1 MAKYVDP
8 ILKQIRDI
16 LEKDGPEILRGRYGY
31 GDPVVINK
39 SQLTR
44 PMAFISF
51 DNDYEVHDSAGG
63 EIESN
68 MAIVLCVV
76 VDMTKDFN
84 QGTDAR
90 SHLEL
95 VELVAARHDDMT
107 LRKDSII
114 GALRANQD
122 PGDRVWID
130 AGEET
135 TVEFDAT
142 PRDKGLFTAEAIVR
156 FKVKYAQFR
165 PDLLS

>member
-1 MAKYVDP
+1 
-8 ILKQIRDI
+8 
-16 LEKDGPEILRGRYGY
+16 
-31 GDPVVINK
+31 
-39 SQLTR
+39 
-44 PMAFISF
+44 MAFISF

-63 EIESN
+63 EVESN

-107 LRKDSII
+107 LRKGSII

-156 FKVKYAQFR
+156 FKVKQTYYRDCGIIRVTNCGLRRSQFSFCLFIGGAF
-165 PDLLS
+165 LLPR